1 MAIDARMNTRRVEL
15 ILLSLGL
22 LFSAIWLFARLHGA
36 LSSRAAIARFHAVE
50 AEASGKGSVPS
61 DPVLGTKVDVQLWS
75 PKRVAA
81 YEDSLTQKTDVP
93 LAILRI
99 PKINLEAPIF
109 NDTDDVT
116 LNRGL
121 GRIPGTAHV
130 GEIGNLGVAGHRD
143 GFFRGLKDIAPGDSL
158 ELNTLG
164 KTEKYVVS
172 RIQIVKPEDTSVLR
186 PTATPTLTLVTCFPF
201 YYVGS
206 APDRYIVTA
215 SIQNSG
221 PQD

>member
-1 MAIDARMNTRRVEL
+1 MAIDVRMNTRRVEL
-15 ILLSLGL
+15 ILLFLGL

-50 AEASGKGSVPS
+50 AEASGKSAVPS

-75 PKRVAA
+75 PKRVSA
-81 YEDSLTQKTDVP
+81 YEDSLTRKTDVP

-121 GRIPGTAHV
+121 GRIPGTARV

-143 GFFRGLKDIAPGDSL
+143 GFFRGLKDIGPGDIL
-158 ELNTLG
+158 ELNLFG

-186 PTATPTLTLVTCFPF
+186 PTETQTLTLVTCFPF

-221 PQD
+221 QQD

>member
-1 MAIDARMNTRRVEL
+1 
-15 ILLSLGL
+15 
-22 LFSAIWLFARLHGA
+22 
-36 LSSRAAIARFHAVE
+36 
-50 AEASGKGSVPS
+50 
-61 DPVLGTKVDVQLWS
+61 
-75 PKRVAA
+75 
-81 YEDSLTQKTDVP
+81 VP

-121 GRIPGTAHV
+121 GRIPGTARV

-143 GFFRGLKDIAPGDSL
+143 GFFRGLKDIGPGDIL
-158 ELNTLG
+158 ELNLFG

-186 PTATPTLTLVTCFPF
+186 PTATQTLTLVTCFPF

-221 PQD
+221 QQD